1 VQEAAHKEFG
11 PLLRAADGAPRAR
24 LRVIPF
30 VDLGIQGAT
39 ARHRSTKLIVR
50 VLRPDLFSLSGADK
64 PTKRQISPCFSHLGL
79 LHEPKQGRGLEGGHL
94 SEIHV
99 KDLSF
104 LRGEVHI
111 VRSHLLLIDES
122 LELICLACQRFL
134 RLEGVRHF
142 ERVH

>member
-1 VQEAAHKEFG
+1 MELFVQEAAHKEFG

-50 VLRPDLFSLSGADK
+50 VLRPDLISLPGADK

-79 LHEPKQGRGLEGGHL
+79 LHEPEQGRGLEGGHL

-99 KDLSF
+99 KNLSF
-104 LRGEVHI
+104 FCGEVHV
-111 VRSHLLLIDES
+111 VRSHLLLIDYT
-122 LELICLACQRFL
+122 
-134 RLEGVRHF
+134 VYM
-142 ERVH
+142 VV